1 MAAYNRDI
9 SQVVAW
15 TMPQLRL
22 LARYRDMRERNER
35 RWQLALASG
44 MLSQEAAETLWAQL
58 EESDAEGGPYGGV
71 VPGGTTSSS
80 GAAGHLSHAVDSHGN
95 VRAPSAPL
103 LSDIALGKA
112 VAPQLIPITIIDKKN
127 ESKEEDA

>member
-1 MAAYNRDI
+1 MAAYSRDI
-9 SQVVAW
+9 PQVMAW

-35 RWQLALASG
+35 RWQLAMASG

-58 EESDAEGGPYGGV
+58 DEPDAEGGPYSGV
-71 VPGGTTSSS
+71 MPSTSS

-112 VAPQLIPITIIDKKN
+112 MAPQMIPITIINKKS

>member
-1 MAAYNRDI
+1 
-9 SQVVAW
+9 
-15 TMPQLRL
+15 
-22 LARYRDMRERNER
+22 MRERNER

-44 MLSQEAAETLWAQL
+44 MMSQEAAEALWAQL
-58 EESDAEGGPYGGV
+58 EEPDAESGPYSGV
-71 VPGGTTSSS
+71 TPSTSS

-95 VRAPSAPL
+95 VRAPGAPL

-112 VAPQLIPITIIDKKN
+112 MAPAMIPITIIGKKS